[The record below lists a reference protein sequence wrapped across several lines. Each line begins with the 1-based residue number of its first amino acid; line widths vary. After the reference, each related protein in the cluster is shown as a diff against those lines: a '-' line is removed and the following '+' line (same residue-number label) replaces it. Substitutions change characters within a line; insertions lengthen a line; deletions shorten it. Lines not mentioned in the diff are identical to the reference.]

1 MGMTQS
7 IRQPGQIFFQWIIRP
22 GKQVPQIMGE
32 HLVWLHSRAFTKSFH
47 IPPDIGAVKGLS
59 RPRHEHRSVGDLLLF
74 QVFFSSPHSFPGRK
88 TVRRF
93 PLLSTAHFLA
103 AGQRPQTNIPS
114 AGHLSA
120 FVAEKGALY
129 FQRPDRQLWPVHKVK
144 GSVDRCRH
152 GIDGSWSIGICQMF
166 FPCDHSPFCDRLT
179 TQKRHEAVK
188 ITPK

>member
-1 MGMTQS
+1 MTTQQKSCRQDQFQPLQLPGVSRTALCGIDPGGTDMGMTQS

-120 FVAEKGALY
+120 FVAEKGAL
-129 FQRPDRQLWPVHKVK
+129 
-144 GSVDRCRH
+144 
-152 GIDGSWSIGICQMF
+152 
-166 FPCDHSPFCDRLT
+166 
-179 TQKRHEAVK
+179 
-188 ITPK
+188 